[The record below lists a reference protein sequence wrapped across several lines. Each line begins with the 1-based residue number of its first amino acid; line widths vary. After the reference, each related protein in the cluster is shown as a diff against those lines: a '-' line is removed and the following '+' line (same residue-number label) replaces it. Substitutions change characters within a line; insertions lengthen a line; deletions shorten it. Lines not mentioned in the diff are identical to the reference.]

1 MEDNRVIVN
10 KVVVYGQTR
19 SEGDRRKAINIY
31 VDTAFVD
38 TCMLNNTYWTSAHKG
53 WQIWKSTNFKKRVW
67 STSKLAEGVDSWQ
80 HKSINGAAIVER

>member
-19 SEGDRRKAINIY
+19 SEGDRIIMGNIY

-38 TCMLNNTYWTSAHKG
+38 TCMLNNTYWTSTHK
-53 WQIWKSTNFKKRVW
+53 
-67 STSKLAEGVDSWQ
+67 E
-80 HKSINGAAIVER
+80 